1 MSREIMENEEGV
13 RLIREKFEYRKAGK
27 LRFIGLDL
35 IENDVNIEETLRI
48 ISPLLDPLK
57 PEYAWREITDYCYL
71 EHHNGRHAGAGRLY
85 LL

>member
-57 PEYAWREITDYCYL
+57 PEYAWREISDYFF
-71 EHHNGRHAGAGRLY
+71 
-85 LL
+85 